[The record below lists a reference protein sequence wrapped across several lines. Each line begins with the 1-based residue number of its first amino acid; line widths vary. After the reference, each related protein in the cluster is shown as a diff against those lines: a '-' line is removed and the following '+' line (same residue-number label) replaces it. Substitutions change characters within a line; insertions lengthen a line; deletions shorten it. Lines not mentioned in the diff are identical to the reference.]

1 MFVRPDAAA
10 ALAVTD
16 ALPRISDLNSAIAD
30 AMRRHDAVRLSAL
43 RMLKAGLMNREVER
57 GRALDDAEALQVV
70 ASLVKQRKDSIEQF
84 TKGGR
89 QDLVDKESAEI
100 VVLSEYL
107 PPAAD
112 PAVVERAVTE
122 AIQETGATSP
132 KDMGRVMK
140 AAMAKLAGQSVDGKT
155 VNELVRQRL
164 TPTT

>member
-1 MFVRPDAAA
+1 VDAAA
-10 ALAVTD
+10 ARTASYV
-16 ALPRISDLNSAIAD
+16 LPRISDINAAIAD
-30 AMRRHDAVRLSAL
+30 AMRRHDAVRLSTL
-43 RMLKAGLMNREVER
+43 RMLKAGLVNREVER

-100 VVLSEYL
+100 EVLTEYL

-140 AAMAKLAGQSVDGKT
+140 AAMARLAGQSVDGKT
-155 VNELVRQRL
+155 VNELVRQKL
-164 TPTT
+164 ASTS